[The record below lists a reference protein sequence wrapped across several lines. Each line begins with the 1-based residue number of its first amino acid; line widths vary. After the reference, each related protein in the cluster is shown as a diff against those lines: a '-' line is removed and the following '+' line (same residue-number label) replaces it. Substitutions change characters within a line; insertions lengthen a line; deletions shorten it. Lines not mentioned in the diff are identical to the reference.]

1 MNWKRLMRLTIEQKT
16 LEGLLNLELCVE
28 DDEPEGDG
36 EDVVAGSAPEVVS
49 EHVER
54 IVVALLILDR
64 RQVGSVAFPGDGAA
78 SEHSGRVW
86 REGCAHRHLLPPH
99 TLCSLRLPLCP
110 LTKAVL
116 TRER

>member
-1 MNWKRLMRLTIEQKT
+1 MRLTVKKKT
-16 LEGLLNLELCVE
+16 LEGFLDLELRVE

-64 RQVGSVAFPGDGAA
+64 GQVRSVAFAGDGGA
-78 SEHSGRVW
+78 SEHSGRVC
-86 REGCAHRHLLPPH
+86 REGCAHRHLFPPH
-99 TLCSLRLPLCP
+99 TLCSARLPLCP

-116 TRER
+116 TRKR